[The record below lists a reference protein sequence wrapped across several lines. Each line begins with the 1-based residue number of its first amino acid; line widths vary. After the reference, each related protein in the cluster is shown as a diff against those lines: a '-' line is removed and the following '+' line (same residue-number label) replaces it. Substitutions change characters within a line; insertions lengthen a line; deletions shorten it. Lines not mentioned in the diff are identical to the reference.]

1 MKKFNPTLNTVFTDD
16 GKPVIA
22 PMGQPSGAI
31 IESIGENLNVM
42 TLGDG
47 TFSGTKIPGQGVFAK
62 MLMDEGVRVLDA
74 GELPKIILKNEDG
87 KCQSD

>member
-1 MKKFNPTLNTVFTDD
+1 MKKFDPTLNTVFTDD

-31 IESIGENLNVM
+31 IGSIGENLNVM

-47 TFSGTKIPGQGVFAK
+47 TVIYFDNFGNIVNP
-62 MLMDEGVRVLDA
+62 
-74 GELPKIILKNEDG
+74 
-87 KCQSD
+87 

>member
-1 MKKFNPTLNTVFTDD
+1 MKKFDPTLNTVFTDD

-22 PMGQPSGAI
+22 PMGRSSGST

-47 TFSGTKIPGQGVFAK
+47 TVIYFDNFGNIVNP
-62 MLMDEGVRVLDA
+62 
-74 GELPKIILKNEDG
+74 
-87 KCQSD
+87 

>member
-1 MKKFNPTLNTVFTDD
+1 MKKFDPTLNTVFTDD

-22 PMGQPSGAI
+22 PGVQPSGGI

-47 TFSGTKIPGQGVFAK
+47 TVIYFDNFGNIVNP
-62 MLMDEGVRVLDA
+62 
-74 GELPKIILKNEDG
+74 
-87 KCQSD
+87 

>member
-1 MKKFNPTLNTVFTDD
+1 MKKFDPTLNTVFTDD

-22 PMGQPSGAI
+22 PGGPPSGGST

-47 TFSGTKIPGQGVFAK
+47 TVIYFDNFGNIVNP
-62 MLMDEGVRVLDA
+62 
-74 GELPKIILKNEDG
+74 
-87 KCQSD
+87 

>member
-1 MKKFNPTLNTVFTDD
+1 MKKFDPTLNTVFTDD

-22 PMGQPSGAI
+22 PMGQSSGSI

-47 TFSGTKIPGQGVFAK
+47 TVIYFDNFGNIVNP
-62 MLMDEGVRVLDA
+62 
-74 GELPKIILKNEDG
+74 
-87 KCQSD
+87 

>member
-1 MKKFNPTLNTVFTDD
+1 MKKFDPTLNTVFTDD

-22 PMGQPSGAI
+22 PMRPPSGSI

-47 TFSGTKIPGQGVFAK
+47 TVIYFDNFGNIVNP
-62 MLMDEGVRVLDA
+62 
-74 GELPKIILKNEDG
+74 
-87 KCQSD
+87 

>member
-1 MKKFNPTLNTVFTDD
+1 MKKFDPTLNTVFTDD

-22 PMGQPSGAI
+22 PMGRHSGSI

-47 TFSGTKIPGQGVFAK
+47 TVIYFDNFGNIVNP
-62 MLMDEGVRVLDA
+62 
-74 GELPKIILKNEDG
+74 
-87 KCQSD
+87 

>member
-1 MKKFNPTLNTVFTDD
+1 MKKFDPTLNTVFTDD

-22 PMGQPSGAI
+22 PGGPHSGTI

-47 TFSGTKIPGQGVFAK
+47 TVIYFDNFGNIVNP
-62 MLMDEGVRVLDA
+62 
-74 GELPKIILKNEDG
+74 
-87 KCQSD
+87 

>member
-16 GKPVIA
+16 G
-22 PMGQPSGAI
+22 SAI

-47 TFSGTKIPGQGVFAK
+47 TVIYFDNFGNIVNP
-62 MLMDEGVRVLDA
+62 
-74 GELPKIILKNEDG
+74 
-87 KCQSD
+87 

>member
-1 MKKFNPTLNTVFTDD
+1 MKKFDPTLNTVFTDD

-47 TFSGTKIPGQGVFAK
+47 TVIYFDNF
-62 MLMDEGVRVLDA
+62 
-74 GELPKIILKNEDG
+74 
-87 KCQSD
+87 

>member
-1 MKKFNPTLNTVFTDD
+1 MKKFDPTLNTVFTDD

-22 PMGQPSGAI
+22 PMGRPSGGI

-47 TFSGTKIPGQGVFAK
+47 TVIYFDNFGNIVNP
-62 MLMDEGVRVLDA
+62 
-74 GELPKIILKNEDG
+74 
-87 KCQSD
+87 

>member
-1 MKKFNPTLNTVFTDD
+1 MKKFDPTLNTVFTDD

-22 PMGQPSGAI
+22 PMVRPSGSI

-47 TFSGTKIPGQGVFAK
+47 TVIYFDNFGNIVNP
-62 MLMDEGVRVLDA
+62 
-74 GELPKIILKNEDG
+74 
-87 KCQSD
+87 

>member
-1 MKKFNPTLNTVFTDD
+1 MKKFDPTLNTVFTDD

-22 PMGQPSGAI
+22 PMGQPSSGAI

-47 TFSGTKIPGQGVFAK
+47 TVIYFDNFGNIVNP
-62 MLMDEGVRVLDA
+62 
-74 GELPKIILKNEDG
+74 
-87 KCQSD
+87 

>member
-1 MKKFNPTLNTVFTDD
+1 MKKFDPTLNTVFTDD

-42 TLGDG
+42 TLA
-47 TFSGTKIPGQGVFAK
+47 T
-62 MLMDEGVRVLDA
+62 
-74 GELPKIILKNEDG
+74 ELLSTLITSETSSIRNI
-87 KCQSD
+87 

>member
-1 MKKFNPTLNTVFTDD
+1 MKKFDPTLNTVFTDD

-22 PMGQPSGAI
+22 PMGQQPSGAI

-47 TFSGTKIPGQGVFAK
+47 TVIYFDNFGNIVNP
-62 MLMDEGVRVLDA
+62 
-74 GELPKIILKNEDG
+74 
-87 KCQSD
+87 

>member
-1 MKKFNPTLNTVFTDD
+1 MKKFDPTLNTVFTDD

-22 PMGQPSGAI
+22 PGGPPSVST

-47 TFSGTKIPGQGVFAK
+47 TVIYFDNFGNIVNP
-62 MLMDEGVRVLDA
+62 
-74 GELPKIILKNEDG
+74 
-87 KCQSD
+87 

>member
-1 MKKFNPTLNTVFTDD
+1 MKKFDSTLNTVFTDD

-22 PMGQPSGAI
+22 PMGRPSGSI

-47 TFSGTKIPGQGVFAK
+47 TVIYFDNFGNIVNP
-62 MLMDEGVRVLDA
+62 
-74 GELPKIILKNEDG
+74 
-87 KCQSD
+87 